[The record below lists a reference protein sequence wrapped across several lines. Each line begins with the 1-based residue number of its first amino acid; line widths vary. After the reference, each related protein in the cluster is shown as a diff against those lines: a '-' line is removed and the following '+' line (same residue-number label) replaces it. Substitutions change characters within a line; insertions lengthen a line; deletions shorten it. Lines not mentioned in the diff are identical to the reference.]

1 VARTVRYKRLT
12 ETARGER
19 FVTSVDNKPRRAV
32 LKHHPRSRHASRE
45 GLQKLAGVFRLS
57 GPMPSPK
64 FLEEQVS
71 DQVGEQPRSTRAGD

>member
-1 VARTVRYKRLT
+1 
-12 ETARGER
+12 
-19 FVTSVDNKPRRAV
+19 VTSIVNRPRRAV

-64 FLEEQVS
+64 FLEEQQVS
-71 DQVGEQPRSTRAGD
+71 DQVREKPRSTRAGD